1 MEVRPLRYLRMTIVS
16 LFTAAAITLPVAPHA
31 AAANTTLEAES
42 MVVSPAS
49 AGRVIADSSASGGY
63 ALELYQNSSASTNLS
78 LPASISVVIR
88 AKGQSCQGAPSM
100 TVSIDGK
107 AISKTTVTATSWTNY
122 TTAAT
127 INAGT
132 HTLSIAFTNAH
143 RTSLCSRGLFLDTV
157 TVVAVTAATSAI
169 AQYSDLSLVFARNT
183 YFNPA
188 VALPPDFQTVST
200 SFGPGFQFVASD
212 TTDVALWDSA
222 MKAVLAKANPADVAM
237 NTTQQWDFYV
247 YLPSQEIVTS
257 WNGGVLWEFH
267 TPSTSSGHNIALDNT
282 GRGPGGAPSFR
293 FEYETVGGANY
304 AYAFNWAALTFNAWH
319 HFTIKVRWS
328 LGSDGFYQA
337 FLDGTGYQNFTGPT
351 VYAAD
356 NGTPFL
362 QFGFYADIGSKNGVA
377 SVGNN
382 QVTIAGIN
390 YTTS

>member
-1 MEVRPLRYLRMTIVS
+1 MTIVS

-31 AAANTTLEAES
+31 AAANTTLEATS

-49 AGRVIADSSASGGY
+49 AGVVVADSTASDGY

-78 LPASISVVIR
+78 LPASISVVVR
-88 AKGQSCQGAPSM
+88 AKGQSCRGAPSM
-100 TVSIDGK
+100 TVLIDGT
-107 AISKTTVTATSWTNY
+107 AISATAVSATSWTNY

-132 HTLSIAFTNAH
+132 HTLSIAFTNAR
-143 RTSLCSRGLFLDTV
+143 RTGSCSRALFLDTV
-157 TVVAVTAATSAI
+157 TVVAGTTSAPGTI
-169 AQYSDLSLVFARNT
+169 AQYSDLNLVFARKT
-183 YFNPA
+183 YFSPA

-212 TTDVALWDSA
+212 TTDVTLWDSA
-222 MKAVLAKANPADVAM
+222 MKAVLAKKQTPVVM

-267 TPSTSSGHNIALDNT
+267 TPNTSSGHNIALDNT

-304 AYAFNWAALTFNAWH
+304 AYAFKWAALTFNAWH

-337 FLDGTGYQNFTGPT
+337 FLDGTPYQNFTGPT

-362 QFGFYADIGSKNGVA
+362 QFGFYADIGAANGVA
-377 SVGNN
+377 SVGNS
-382 QVTIAGIN
+382 QVTIAGIT
-390 YTTS
+390 YSTS

>member
-1 MEVRPLRYLRMTIVS
+1 MTIVS

-88 AKGQSCQGAPSM
+88 AKGQSCKGAPSM
-100 TVSIDGK
+100 TVLIDGN
-107 AISKTTVTATSWTNY
+107 AISATTVSATSWTNY

-132 HTLSIAFTNAH
+132 HTLSIAFTNAR
-143 RTSLCSRGLFLDTV
+143 RTPLCSRALFLDTV
-157 TVVAVTAATSAI
+157 TVGAVTAAPGAI
-169 AQYSDLSLVFARNT
+169 AQYSDLSLVFARDT

-200 SFGPGFQFVASD
+200 SSGPGFQFVASD
-212 TTDVALWDSA
+212 TTDVAPWDSA
-222 MKAVLAKANPADVAM
+222 LKAVLAKANWIAVAE
-237 NTTQQWDFYV
+237 QAEQWDFYV

-257 WNGGVLWEFH
+257 WNGGALWEFH
-267 TPSTSSGHNIALDNT
+267 SGGTSSGHHVALDAT
-282 GRGPGGAPSFR
+282 GRGPTNPSFR
-293 FEYETVGGANY
+293 FGVETTGGAGY
-304 AYAFNWAALTFNAWH
+304 AYSFTWAPLVFNAWH
-319 HFTIKVRWS
+319 HFTINAKWS
-328 LGSDGFYQA
+328 EGSDGFYK
-337 FLDGTGYQNFTGPT
+337 LTMDGTQYVNYTGPT
-351 VYAAD
+351 YYAAD
-356 NGTPFL
+356 TSQTPAGQNANPFL
-362 QFGFYADIGSKNGVA
+362 QFGFYADIGAKNGVA
-377 SVGNN
+377 SVGNS
-382 QVTIAGIN
+382 QVTIAGIT